1 MNTRPSWSTHEA
13 DIPVHGDQESDTM
26 TDDTDTTSAYLTA
39 VYQQPVVGDKHDMTV
54 GLGPHDTNTETSKHG
69 YVEGLCCR

>member
-1 MNTRPSWSTHEA
+1 
-13 DIPVHGDQESDTM
+13 M

-39 VYQQPVVGDKHDMTV
+39 VYKQPVVGDKHDATA